1 MGDDAL
7 SEGMILSGAYRIVR
21 LIGRGGMGEVYE
33 ALHQRTGAPFAIKV
47 LAGASAQDDGILER
61 FRREGE
67 VTSRL
72 RHPNIVKVFDFD
84 RLPDGRPFLAMELL
98 SGMDLAALNAVK
110 GLPLPLA
117 RVASIVDQVSLALFA
132 AHQAGVVHRDLK
144 PANLFIESLP
154 GSDRDLVRVLDFG
167 ISKLRNAAAGLTR
180 TMAVLGTPH
189 YMSPEQAT
197 GKSKEIDERSD
208 QFSLATI
215 VYELLTGRQAFG
227 VDAGGDDDVL
237 AIVYRVVHQ
246 EPPSWASLGIALPEA
261 IESVVRRG
269 LSKAASDRFSNIRAF
284 GEAFAAAVAQAPAA
298 SAVAPASEIRP
309 RTVAPTMV
317 LPDAGAKR
325 NTTLSLSAGEATKP
339 AHEVGV
345 VTERVVPDG
354 ASGGAKPSRGRA
366 LAALGGASV
375 LGLAVAVVA
384 TLALRSQRAAPESV
398 VDRRAATAPDPRP
411 VVAPAPVAPAPAPA
425 PPAPAAIAGAP
436 KAPEPVVAPASLVR
450 VEIDQAPAQLTVRD
464 GDRSLELPL
473 MLPTDG
479 KVHHLLFKASGRED
493 LAVDVTGAEGAR
505 ISLGA
510 MAPVKQSERSAAPHP
525 ARRSKPATA
534 PSKTRNEDIL

>member
-7 SEGMILSGAYRIVR
+7 SEGMVLSGAYRIVK

-33 ALHQRTGAPFAIKV
+33 ALHQRTGAPFAVKV
-47 LAGASAQDDGILER
+47 LAGASAKDDGILER

-98 SGMDLAALNAVK
+98 SGMDLAALSAAQ
-110 GLPLPLA
+110 GLPMPVA
-117 RVASIVDQVSLALFA
+117 RVVSIVDQVSLALFA

-227 VDAGGDDDVL
+227 ADEGGGDDAVL

-246 EPPSWASLGIALPEA
+246 EPPSWAALGIELPAA
-261 IESVVRRG
+261 IEGVVRRG
-269 LSKAASDRFSNIRAF
+269 LAKSPSDRFPTIRAF
-284 GEAFAAAVAQAPAA
+284 GEAFTQAVAESRLDAVAESRSKGSVERPVVPAA
-298 SAVAPASEIRP
+298 RAVPA
-309 RTVAPTMV
+309 TMV
-317 LPDAGAKR
+317 LPERAPER
-325 NTTLSLSAGEATKP
+325 NTTLSMAAGEATTAASAVRQSAAP
-339 AHEVGV
+339 AP
-345 VTERVVPDG
+345 TRKST
-354 ASGGAKPSRGRA
+354 AIAKPSRAGRFVVV
-366 LAALGGASV
+366 GAVVV
-375 LGLAVAVVA
+375 LGLGIGIYK
-384 TLALRSQRAAPESV
+384 LRGQGAGTMARIEVPTTPAA
-398 VDRRAATAPDPRP
+398 
-411 VVAPAPVAPAPAPA
+411 A
-425 PPAPAAIAGAP
+425 PPAQSAPVPPAIEPAKRPATVVVEIEQAP
-436 KAPEPVVAPASLVR
+436 ERVSVREGDRILPLPLTLPNDGQVHHLMFKAPE
-450 VEIDQAPAQLTVRD
+450 
-464 GDRSLELPL
+464 
-473 MLPTDG
+473 
-479 KVHHLLFKASGRED
+479 RED
-493 LAVDVTGAEGAR
+493 LALDVVGRDGER
-505 ISLGA
+505 VSLGT
-510 MAPVKQSERSAAPHP
+510 MAPLRRTSAPHP
-525 ARRSKPATA
+525 AHRPKAPPV
-534 PSKTRNEDIL
+534 PSKTRNEDI